1 MVWKNLAFNN
11 IGVLDRN
18 GWFLAAMVSSGITG
32 LTHVFLGG
40 REVAKRLVATDG
52 LVKMSKYT
60 NYYCRHMVTI
70 VLAAQTLTFWLV
82 IQSPD
87 ERSLALVATG
97 GAIVF
102 MLWNVIMIANFKLG
116 LRNFPQWILFFP
128 TALLGL
134 AGLYL

>member
-1 MVWKNLAFNN
+1 
-11 IGVLDRN
+11 
-18 GWFLAAMVSSGITG
+18 MVSSGIMC

-40 REVAKRLVATDG
+40 REVAKRLLATDG
-52 LVKMSKYT
+52 LVKVSKYT

-70 VLAAQTLTFWLV
+70 ALAAQTLTFWLV

-97 GAIVF
+97 CAIVF
-102 MLWNVIMIANFKLG
+102 MLWNVIMIAKFKLR